1 MDNLTTRRTTMKRTD
16 ELNGYLKDLMLI
28 WPRAHYEELAEQAAQ
43 EHWTHVD
50 YLTRLM
56 EGEHLRRRDNRI
68 QRRLQTARFPV
79 AKSLDGFNWSWP
91 KKINRV
97 QIQNLFRMAFIE
109 DHANVVFIGGVGM
122 GKTHLATAL
131 GHHACEKGHTVLF
144 TTAVDIV
151 NTLSAAQA
159 TQRLRTELRRYTR
172 PALLVVDELG
182 YLPIDKLGA
191 DLLFQVFSQRYEQGS
206 TVITTNKTYKH
217 WPDIFNNDATLTSAV
232 LDRVL
237 HHAETVIIEGT
248 SFRMKDRVTDV

>member
-1 MDNLTTRRTTMKRTD
+1 MKTTDMLRALKLAYALENLADLTGRAAREAWPHQDYLDRLLEGECQRREAGGIARRTK
-16 ELNGYLKDLMLI
+16 E
-28 WPRAHYEELAEQAAQ
+28 
-43 EHWTHVD
+43 
-50 YLTRLM
+50 
-56 EGEHLRRRDNRI
+56 
-68 QRRLQTARFPV
+68 ARFPLRKDL
-79 AKSLDGFNWSWP
+79 AGFNWSWP
-91 KKINRV
+91 KKINRA
-97 QIQNLFRMAFIE
+97 QIQNLFRLAFLE
-109 DHANVVFIGGVGM
+109 DHTNVVFIGGVGM

-131 GHHACEKGHTVLF
+131 GHHACEKGHRVLF

-151 NTLSAAQA
+151 NTLAAAQA
-159 TQRLRTELRRYTR
+159 AQGLRKELRRYTR

-237 HHAETVIIEGT
+237 HHAETVLIEG
-248 SFRMKDRVTDV
+248 SSYRMKDRVTDV